1 MMQNKFSLGL
11 GALLF
16 SHVAL
21 LSACSSSSI
30 QTQQN
35 LLQNLADQQQS
46 QNTNTLLVYGGSIL
60 TMAGDQPQY
69 VDAMLIEDGMIRF
82 IGMLAEAEKIAAR
95 AHRLDL
101 KGKIVIPGI
110 IDAQS
115 HLNSVGMQ
123 QTVANLYSPPDGNV
137 VDIPSLIQAMKT
149 WANENPEFIQAA
161 SGWVIGN
168 GYDDAQLQENR
179 HPTATDLD
187 QISKTQPV
195 LILHQSGH
203 LASVNHKA
211 LELLNITAATKN
223 PKGGIIRRVQG
234 TNQPNG
240 VLEESIV
247 IQAMMQAF
255 KNMPSQQMEQMALKA
270 VKTYV
275 ENGYTTV
282 QEGRA
287 DHGTSE
293 LWRSLANRNQL
304 PIDVVSYPDLSSEQA
319 YMLKYGSSQNYQN
332 HFRIGGVKISL
343 DGSPQGK
350 TAWLTQ
356 PYLVPPEGM
365 DKNYRGYPAFSAQ
378 SDVQTMIDLAF
389 QHNWQILAHANGDA
403 AIDQYLN
410 VIANAQQHFP
420 TAQRR
425 DVIIHTQTMRE
436 DQLDQAKKLKLI
448 PSLFSLH
455 TYYWGDWHVAQT
467 LGAQRAARISPTGSA
482 IKRGMIFTQHHD
494 APVIPPKSMMVLD
507 ATVNRTTRS
516 GKLLGADQ
524 RVSPYIALK
533 SMTDWAA
540 YQYFEEKQKGTL
552 EKGKYGDFV
561 VLSDDPLKIES
572 QKLKDIQ
579 ILATYKEGQLIYQR
593 IP

>member
-1 MMQNKFSLGL
+1 MILYPRLLSLS
-11 GALLF
+11 LLF
-16 SHVAL
+16 GSPLVL
-21 LSACSSSSI
+21 LSACSSVP
-30 QTQQN
+30 
-35 LLQNLADQQQS
+35 S
-46 QNTNTLLVYGGSIL
+46 QNSSTSQINTASSTQSLLVYGGSIL
-60 TMAGDQPQY
+60 TMQGDQPQY
-69 VDAMLIEDGMIRF
+69 VEAMLIQDGKILF
-82 IGMLAEAEKIAAR
+82 TGKLSEAKTLAPQAA
-95 AHRLDL
+95 ALDL
-101 KGKIVIPGI
+101 KNKAVIPGI
-110 IDAQS
+110 IDAHS

-123 QTVANLYSPPDGNV
+123 QTVANLYAPPDGDV
-137 VDIPSLIQAMKT
+137 VNIPSLIQAMKM
-149 WANENPEFIQAA
+149 WAGQNPEFIQAS
-161 SGWVIGN
+161 SGWIIGN
-168 GYDDAQLQENR
+168 GYDDATLQEKR

-187 QISKTQPV
+187 QVSKTQPV

-211 LELLNITAATKN
+211 LEMLNINEKTKN
-223 PKGGIIRRVQG
+223 PDGGVIRRIQG
-234 TNQPNG
+234 TQKPNG

-255 KNMPSQQMEQMALKA
+255 KNMPPQEMEKMALKA
-270 VKTYV
+270 VNTYV

-293 LWRSLANRNQL
+293 LWRSLANRKQL
-304 PIDVVSYPDLSSEQA
+304 PIDVVSYPDISSEQA
-319 YMLKYGSSQNYQN
+319 YMLQHGSSQNYQN

-356 PYLVPPEGM
+356 PYLIPPEGQ
-365 DKNYRGYPAFSAQ
+365 DKNYRGYPAFPDQ
-378 SDVQTMIDLAF
+378 TTVQEMINLAF
-389 QHNWQILAHANGDA
+389 QNHWQILAHANGDA
-403 AIDQYLN
+403 AIDQYLA
-410 VIANAQQHFP
+410 VIGKAQQQFP
-420 TAQRR
+420 STQRR
-425 DVIIHTQTMRE
+425 DVIIHAQTMRE
-436 DQLDQAKKLKLI
+436 DQLDQAKKFGLI
-448 PSLFSLH
+448 PSFFSLH

-467 LGAQRAARISPTGSA
+467 LGEQRATRISPTDSA
-482 IKRGMIFTQHHD
+482 LKRGMIFTEHHD

-524 RVSPYIALK
+524 KVSPYIALK

-540 YQYFEEKQKGTL
+540 YQYFEEQQKGTL

-561 VLSDDPLKIES
+561 ILSDDPLQIDS
-572 QKLKDIQ
+572 QKIKDIQ

-593 IP
+593 K